1 MPIDLIELQPVYH
14 QRGAR
19 GSSGGAW
26 QPQWQGTRST
36 KCDYLLRR
44 LRDLGIVPPPQHT
57 SLPHWE
63 EYVPPPEA
71 AEAAA
76 GAPDDAADAAVAE
89 GGIAGGGA
97 AAAASEVPGSHIG
110 AAGGGAASAAGSA
123 RDVRVDAAG
132 SSSAAAVLQGDPSL
146 VNPLSGADEMVQRDA
161 GDTCA
166 ELNLTASHSRAPVA
180 TTSAANVAAGAMG
193 EGEAATGTGT
203 TRDAPAQHM
212 SGDGCTSMHD
222 SHAHVS
228 STAVAALPRQ
238 RLAAAPPQHQQG
250 TLGLPGPCVGRPPRT
265 RRVTF
270 ISGEVSAKF
279 EYPVSP
285 RSSSEGAM
293 GAAGG
298 ACEHTGPD
306 EEAGATHPPGSS
318 SEGAE
323 VRLGSRTPSPVK
335 GRPPCMHRRSL
346 ARPCKLPSILR
357 KHSSFPRPGEY
368 VPGPH
373 EASAPPPVVA
383 RPQRGRRRGRHA
395 LIDVETATD
404 RRSAQHGAAAGGG
417 GGGPGHSVLG
427 SAEAAA
433 SSTLDAPG
441 AEGGEEK
448 AIVFT
453 AFWHHLMLVEKH
465 LMDANAIFVV
475 RFMRFAHPARQHI
488 CAPSD
493 CAAVP
498 VGRHTQ
504 VVRVSYS
511 TRHRCVGCHSCIPFM
526 RLIFTI

>member
-44 LRDLGIVPPPQHT
+44 LRDLGIVPPPPPNAP
-57 SLPHWE
+57 LPHWE

-76 GAPDDAADAAVAE
+76 GAADDAPDAAAPE
-89 GGIAGGGA
+89 GGVAGGGA
-97 AAAASEVPGSHIG
+97 DAAASEVPGSHVG
-110 AAGGGAASAAGSA
+110 AAASAAGSA
-123 RDVRVDAAG
+123 RDAGG
-132 SSSAAAVLQGDPSL
+132 SSSAAAVLQADPHG
-146 VNPLSGADEMVQRDA
+146 VDPRSGADETGWRDA
-161 GDTCA
+161 GETSA
-166 ELNLTASHSRAPVA
+166 ELNLHSSHSRASVGTA
-180 TTSAANVAAGAMG
+180 SAANVAAGAMAQ
-193 EGEAATGTGT
+193 GEAATSTAT
-203 TRDAPAQHM
+203 TDAPAQRM
-212 SGDGCTSMHD
+212 SGDGSTSMHD
-222 SHAHVS
+222 SHAQMS
-228 STAVAALPRQ
+228 STAAAALPRQ
-238 RLAAAPPQHQQG
+238 RLPAAPPQHQQG
-250 TLGLPGPCVGRPPRT
+250 TLGIPGTCIGRPPRT

-270 ISGEVSAKF
+270 ISGEVSARF

-298 ACEHTGPD
+298 GCEYTGPE

-318 SEGAE
+318 SEGASA
-323 VRLGSRTPSPVK
+323 RLGSRTPSPVK

-373 EASAPPPVVA
+373 EASVPPPVVA
-383 RPQRGRRRGRHA
+383 RPQRARRRGRHA

-433 SSTLDAPG
+433 GSTLDAPG

-465 LMDANAIFVV
+465 LTDANAIFVV
-475 RFMRFAHPARQHI
+475 RFMRFAHPARQ
-488 CAPSD
+488 
-493 CAAVP
+493 
-498 VGRHTQ
+498 
-504 VVRVSYS
+504 
-511 TRHRCVGCHSCIPFM
+511 
-526 RLIFTI
+526 LIWGLS